1 MASFV
6 SSNRWSRSVRVPEV
20 EHEHEHELVVP
31 LPLLLV
37 FGVFGGLA
45 VLAIVTVGG
54 SGR

>member
-20 EHEHEHELVVP
+20 EHEHELVVP